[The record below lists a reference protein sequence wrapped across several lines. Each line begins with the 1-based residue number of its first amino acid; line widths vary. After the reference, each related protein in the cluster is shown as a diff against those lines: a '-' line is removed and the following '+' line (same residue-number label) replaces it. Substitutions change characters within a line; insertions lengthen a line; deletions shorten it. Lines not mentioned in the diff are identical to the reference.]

1 MAGILACEKKKNVI
15 TLSFFFF
22 FKDEIIDIQDVQIE
36 SDICYNVKKL
46 LKFLLKD
53 GKRNDKTALSL

>member
-1 MAGILACEKKKNVI
+1 MWEKKIK
-15 TLSFFFF
+15 LHFFFF
-22 FKDEIIDIQDVQIE
+22 FLKDEIIDIQDVQIE

>member
-1 MAGILACEKKKNVI
+1 MRKKNVI

-36 SDICYNVKKL
+36 SDICYNVKRL

>member
-1 MAGILACEKKKNVI
+1 MAGILACEKKKFNY
-15 TLSFFFF
+15 TFFF

>member
-1 MAGILACEKKKNVI
+1 MAGILACEKKNVI
-15 TLSFFFF
+15 TLSFFF

>member
-1 MAGILACEKKKNVI
+1 MAGILACEKKKCNY
-15 TLSFFFF
+15 TFFF

>member
-1 MAGILACEKKKNVI
+1 MAGILACEKKKFNY
-15 TLSFFFF
+15 TFF

>member
-1 MAGILACEKKKNVI
+1 MRKKKCNY
-15 TLSFFFF
+15 TFFFFF

>member
-1 MAGILACEKKKNVI
+1 MWEKKCNY
-15 TLSFFFF
+15 TFFFFFF

-46 LKFLLKD
+46 LKFRLKD

>member
-1 MAGILACEKKKNVI
+1 MWEKKNLI
-15 TLSFFFF
+15 TLLFFFL
-22 FKDEIIDIQDVQIE
+22 KDEIIDIQDVQIE